1 MRLRWTAL
9 VKVTV
14 LSMRLVNKTVRR
26 LLDDDDDE
34 VAQHS
39 CGN

>member
-14 LSMRLVNKTVRR
+14 LSTRLVNKTVRR
-26 LLDDDDDE
+26 LLDDDE